1 MNNAA
6 VNMGRQVSIRVPI
19 FNSVGRIPRRGVA
32 GSCGNPCLAF
42 EGPQLLF

>member
-6 VNMGRQVSIRVPI
+6 VNVGGQVSVRVPV

-32 GSCGNPCLAF
+32 GSGGNPCLAF